1 MSTSISVVLST
12 TLLVSTTASDLNTV
26 RLRNQWGRPVASSQT
41 VQRGKHRVQIHRYIQ
56 VSASMN
62 ELKEFPAYRQFR
74 MLLFCM
80 FHRIL
85 MVSPKK
91 FFFSKFIWTYT
102 FLYSH
107 VFGCFIFVTR
117 IKFCLYRPYKWL
129 AYIPSHCEK
138 M

>member
-1 MSTSISVVLST
+1 MTSNLTKDYKPDMSTSISVVLST

-26 RLRNQWGRPVASSQT
+26 RLRNRWGRPVASSQT

-91 FFFSKFIWTYT
+91 IFFFEIHLNIYFFIQSCVW
-102 FLYSH
+102 
-107 VFGCFIFVTR
+107 VFH
-117 IKFCLYRPYKWL
+117 FCD
-129 AYIPSHCEK
+129 AD
-138 M
+138 